1 MADLAQ
7 ALPRRVSSLTL
18 RLAVALTL
26 LLAAGGAAVAL
37 AAIAYGHNAARQSY
51 DRLLIGAANQIA
63 EALTL
68 QDGAVNID
76 IPVAAFE
83 LLALAPQD
91 RIVYAVYGP
100 HGTLI
105 TGYEGLRGPAPDQTF
120 SDGSFTGE
128 PMRFAAVDRRFAERS
143 LSGTVRVVVGQTTRA
158 RGELTRSITR
168 SALIAVALV
177 GVLMSGLAIFAV
189 RSALGPLRRIERAL
203 AVRAPADLTPLD
215 LAVPREIGTLVAT
228 LNGFMARID
237 RQVAATRRMIGD
249 ASHQLRTPIAVIRA
263 QSELAIGEDD
273 PARQQVYAQRIH
285 RRAVSLGRL
294 TDQLL
299 NQALIIHR
307 ADAVPLDLID
317 LRRVAMQGVE
327 EMDHVARDEGQ
338 APDTDLRLDLPEDA
352 VMVKGDSLSLIEACK
367 NLATNALH
375 HGAAPVVISVRVEGA
390 MAVLAVQDS
399 GPGLPRDQWQDAGS
413 RFRRRTSVS
422 ATKVGLGLSI
432 VDAVARAHHGEM
444 SFAQT
449 PARKFEA
456 RVILPLVGEGQG

>member
-1 MADLAQ
+1 MADMAQ
-7 ALPRRVSSLTL
+7 AVPRRATSVTL
-18 RLAVALTL
+18 RLTVALTL

-68 QDGAVNID
+68 KDGAVNID

-105 TGYEGLRGPAPDQTF
+105 TGYDGLRGPAPNQTF

-128 PMRFAAVDRRFAERS
+128 AMRFAAVDRRFAERS

-158 RGELTRSITR
+158 RAELTRSITR

-177 GVLMSGLAIFAV
+177 GVLMSGLAVFAV

-203 AVRAPADLTPLD
+203 AVRAPADLTPLE
-215 LAVPREIGTLVAT
+215 LAVPREIDTLVAT

-249 ASHQLRTPIAVIRA
+249 ASHQLRTPIAAIRA
-263 QSELAIGEDD
+263 QSELALGETD
-273 PARQQVYAQRIH
+273 PARQQLIAQRIN
-285 RRAVSLGRL
+285 RRAVSLSRL

-317 LRRVAMQGVE
+317 LRRVAMLGVE
-327 EMDHVARDEGQ
+327 EIDQEART
-338 APDTDLRLDLPEDA
+338 PDAALRLDLPEDA
-352 VMVKGDSLSLIEACK
+352 VMIKGDHLSLVEACK

-375 HGAAPVVISVRVEGA
+375 HGAPPVMIHVRAEGA
-390 MAVLAVQDS
+390 MAVLAVQDA
-399 GPGLPRDQWQDAGS
+399 GPGLPVEQWQDAAS

-444 SFAQT
+444 SFART
-449 PARKFEA
+449 ASGKFEA
-456 RVILPLVGEGQG
+456 RLTLPLVGTGPG